1 MLFSRIINNKV
12 SEDLICFAQLW
23 FATKFQAL
31 KSFAYIS
38 HQFNVWLTFYI
49 RKQHV
54 LQLIEHI
61 SQRVDLRICR
71 FVYTYVDSFSFSFI
85 LEFSTHRFSCFFAM
99 HEAWQMPN
107 NILFFSFFPF
117 SFNVKRTHTHFSFAH
132 FEHIK
137 ACLRGIHWTWVAP
150 AFIGL
155 RTVCRLWRM
164 MTANKPLITARRT
177 TKLHRRKSLAW
188 K

>member
-12 SEDLICFAQLW
+12 SKDLIRFAQLW

-85 LEFSTHRFSCFFAM
+85 LEFSTHRFSCFLAM

-117 SFNVKRTHTHFSFAH
+117 SFNVKRTHAYTLFFRSFWAYQSVFAWNSLDLGSARVHWFTHCMQ
-132 FEHIK
+132 I
-137 ACLRGIHWTWVAP
+137 
-150 AFIGL
+150 
-155 RTVCRLWRM
+155 M
-164 MTANKPLITARRT
+164 ANDDGK
-177 TKLHRRKSLAW
+177 
-188 K
+188 